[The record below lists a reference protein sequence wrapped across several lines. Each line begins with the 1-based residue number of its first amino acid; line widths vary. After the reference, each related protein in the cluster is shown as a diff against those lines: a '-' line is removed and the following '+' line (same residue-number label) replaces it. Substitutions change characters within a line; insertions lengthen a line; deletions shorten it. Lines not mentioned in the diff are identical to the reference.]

1 MKKKE
6 ENKALSG
13 VAIWITGLPGSG
25 KSTVANDLKAHFPEF
40 RILRMDE
47 LRGILTPEP
56 TYSDTERDVVYRALV
71 YMAKKITDL
80 GHDVIIDATG
90 NLRKWR
96 DLARNL
102 ISRYIEVYLKCPI
115 DVCMQ
120 REKLREVTHEA
131 PRDIYRKGAEGW
143 PVPGLTAPYEEP
155 LTPEIVVDSDKTSI
169 AEIVEMIAREISGLK
184 T

>member
-1 MKKKE
+1 MEKRE
-6 ENKALSG
+6 ENKASAG
-13 VAIWITGLPGSG
+13 IAIWITGLPGSG
-25 KSTVANDLKAHFPEF
+25 KSTVANDLKSLFPEF

-47 LRGILTPEP
+47 LRGVLTPEP
-56 TYSDTERDVVYRALV
+56 TYSATERDIVYRALV
-71 YMAKKITDL
+71 YIAKKMTDL
-80 GHDVIIDATG
+80 GYDVIIDATG

-115 DVCMQ
+115 EVCMQ
-120 REKLREVTHEA
+120 REKKREVTHEA
-131 PRDIYRKGAEGW
+131 PREIYRKGSEGW

-155 LTPEIVVDSDKTSI
+155 LVPEIVIDSEKTSI
-169 AEIVEMIAREISGLK
+169 AETVERITREISRLK

>member
-1 MKKKE
+1 MEKRKE
-6 ENKALSG
+6 NRALAG
-13 VAIWITGLPGSG
+13 IAIWITGLPGSG
-25 KSTVANDLKAHFPEF
+25 KSTVANDLKSHFPEF

-47 LRGILTPEP
+47 LRSVLTPEP

-80 GHDVIIDATG
+80 GHAVIIDATG

-96 DLARNL
+96 DLAREL
-102 ISRYIEVYLKCPI
+102 IPKYIEVYLKCPI
-115 DVCMQ
+115 EVCMQ
-120 REKLREVTHEA
+120 REKLREITHEA
-131 PRDIYRKGAEGW
+131 PRDIYRKGSEGW

-155 LTPEIVVDSDKTSI
+155 LAPEIVIDSDRTSL
-169 AEIVEMIAREISGLK
+169 VETVERIAREISELK